1 MKYFVGETMVLTVA
15 GLIAIE
21 NMKLGEK
28 VIARNLAT
36 FEIVQKTALETCVR
50 NTTVTKTT
58 FERLFYVKDE
68 DFVEARKLQV
78 GDRLVDSR
86 GNALVVGEKKLEIT
100 DEHVNVMFKVYNFK
114 VDNFHTYHVG
124 ENRVLVHNANKY
136 VKGTSKTGQ
145 GIDNNAKDFEK
156 SLVKL
161 PLGKRV
167 ATVRSKA
174 EEVAKNAGLVKDS
187 KLSKINGRDMYKDPK
202 TGDLYSVDTQHG
214 RFEKTNSKG
223 KHLGEFDFDF
233 KPTKPADTSGR
244 HNLKV
249 K

>member
-114 VDNFHTYHVG
+114 VDNFIRIMSAKIGYWSIMRISMLR
-124 ENRVLVHNANKY
+124 ERVRLV
-136 VKGTSKTGQ
+136 
-145 GIDNNAKDFEK
+145 
-156 SLVKL
+156 
-161 PLGKRV
+161 RV
-167 ATVRSKA
+167 
-174 EEVAKNAGLVKDS
+174 
-187 KLSKINGRDMYKDPK
+187 
-202 TGDLYSVDTQHG
+202 
-214 RFEKTNSKG
+214 
-223 KHLGEFDFDF
+223 
-233 KPTKPADTSGR
+233 
-244 HNLKV
+244 
-249 K
+249 

>member
-1 MKYFVGETMVLTVA
+1 MVLTVA

-86 GNALVVGEKKLEIT
+86 GNALVVGEK
-100 DEHVNVMFKVYNFK
+100 
-114 VDNFHTYHVG
+114 
-124 ENRVLVHNANKY
+124 
-136 VKGTSKTGQ
+136 
-145 GIDNNAKDFEK
+145 
-156 SLVKL
+156 SL
-161 PLGKRV
+161 R
-167 ATVRSKA
+167 
-174 EEVAKNAGLVKDS
+174 
-187 KLSKINGRDMYKDPK
+187 
-202 TGDLYSVDTQHG
+202 
-214 RFEKTNSKG
+214 
-223 KHLGEFDFDF
+223 
-233 KPTKPADTSGR
+233 
-244 HNLKV
+244 
-249 K
+249 